1 MSTQKVA
8 FQLVLPSRKS
18 WMARALSIGNK
29 FRVKGKVGNSEG
41 EISNI
46 AIKSTTVC
54 TVQCTVCTVP
64 MKKLF
69 RNSKNKLELIKILS
83 DRTWS

>member
-8 FQLVLPSRKS
+8 FQLVLPFRKS

-41 EISNI
+41 ELFNI

-54 TVQCTVCTVP
+54 TVHSPDEKTVQQF
-64 MKKLF
+64 KKT
-69 RNSKNKLELIKILS
+69 SLS
-83 DRTWS
+83 L

>member
-18 WMARALSIGNK
+18 WMARALSIGKK

-54 TVQCTVCTVP
+54 TVYSP
-64 MKKLF
+64 DEKLF
-69 RNSKNKLELIKILS
+69 SNKKKTSMSL
-83 DRTWS
+83 